1 MTRTSTFGERIA
13 RGSVFRGLK
22 NKAAE
27 YLRNPDKLRQLVEKG
42 RRKAES
48 AGRSGPLKDVW
59 DSLLA
64 LFRLLRAYAKREH
77 TDIPW
82 QSLVLI
88 VAAVLYFLVPVD
100 VIPDFILGLGYL
112 DDAAIIA
119 WVVKTLQSVLD
130 DFRKWESTRAEAPGQ
145 LCD

>member
-1 MTRTSTFGERIA
+1 M
-13 RGSVFRGLK
+13 FRGLK

-42 RRKAES
+42 KRKAER
-48 AGRSGPLKDVW
+48 AGRDGPLKEV
-59 DSLLA
+59 SGA
-64 LFRLLRAYAKREH
+64 LMAFFRLLRAYVKREY

-112 DDAAIIA
+112 DDAAVIA
-119 WVVKTLQSVLD
+119 WLAKTLQSVLD
-130 DFRKWESTRAEAPGQ
+130 DFREWESTRTEAAGRAG
-145 LCD
+145 

>member
-1 MTRTSTFGERIA
+1 MAF
-13 RGSVFRGLK
+13 
-22 NKAAE
+22 
-27 YLRNPDKLRQLVEKG
+27 
-42 RRKAES
+42 
-48 AGRSGPLKDVW
+48 
-59 DSLLA
+59 
-64 LFRLLRAYAKREH
+64 FRLLRAYVKREY

-112 DDAAIIA
+112 DDAAVIA

-130 DFRKWESTRAEAPGQ
+130 DFRKWESTRTEAAG
-145 LCD
+145 

>member
-13 RGSVFRGLK
+13 RGSLFRGLK

-27 YLRNPDKLRQLVEKG
+27 YLRNPDTLRQLVEKG
-42 RRKAES
+42 KQKAES
-48 AGRSGPLKDVW
+48 AGRSGPFKDVW
-59 DSLLA
+59 DSLMAFL
-64 LFRLLRAYAKREH
+64 RLLRAYVKREY

-112 DDAAIIA
+112 DDAALIA
-119 WVVKTLQSVLD
+119 WVVKTLQSVVD
-130 DFRKWESTRAEAPGQ
+130 DFRKWESTRTETAG
-145 LCD
+145 